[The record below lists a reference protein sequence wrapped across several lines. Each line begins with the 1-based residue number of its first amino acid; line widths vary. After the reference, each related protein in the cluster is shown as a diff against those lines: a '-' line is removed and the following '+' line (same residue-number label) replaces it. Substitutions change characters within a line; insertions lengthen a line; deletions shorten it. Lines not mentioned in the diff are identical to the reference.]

1 MVAGVLQKYPAGHGD
16 VEIDEA
22 GHHVP
27 GSHAIE
33 TLAFSQ

>member
-22 GHHVP
+22 GQKAPCV
-27 GSHAIE
+27 HAVFVSGL
-33 TLAFSQ
+33 TQ